1 MKQLICFIFLLK
13 NYKITKIVH
22 INIGD
27 IVERKLYEKIVMNH
41 RPKEK
46 RLQNAIISFIVG
58 GLMGVLGEFL
68 LELYTKYLDIS
79 TNDAAVFMIVTLIFL
94 ASLFTALGF
103 FDKLVKK
110 ARCGL
115 IIPITGFAH
124 SMTSA
129 AIEFKREG
137 FVTGL
142 GANIFKLA
150 GTVILYGIVSAYVF
164 GIIRYLILGGM

>member
-1 MKQLICFIFLLK
+1 MEK
-13 NYKITKIVH
+13 
-22 INIGD
+22 
-27 IVERKLYEKIVMNH
+27 RLYEKIVMNH
-41 RPKEK
+41 KPKEH
-46 RLQNAIISFIVG
+46 RVRNSIIAFIIGGIVG
-58 GLMGVLGEFL
+58 LIGQGLLD
-68 LELYTKYLDIS
+68 LYTYYLNIS
-79 TNDAAVFMIVTLIFL
+79 TSDAAVFMMITLIFI

-103 FDKLVKK
+103 FDKMVNF

-150 GTVILYGIVSAYVF
+150 GTVILYGIVSAYIF
-164 GIIRYLILGGM
+164 GIIRYLILGGI

>member
-1 MKQLICFIFLLK
+1 MEK
-13 NYKITKIVH
+13 
-22 INIGD
+22 
-27 IVERKLYEKIVMNH
+27 RLYEKIVMNH
-41 RPKEK
+41 KPKEH
-46 RLQNAIISFIVG
+46 RLQNAFVAFITGGIVG
-58 GLMGVLGEFL
+58 LIGQGLLD
-68 LELYTKYLDIS
+68 LYTYYLNIS
-79 TNDAAVFMIVTLIFL
+79 TSDAAVFMMVTLIFI

-103 FDKLVKK
+103 FDKMVNFC
-110 ARCGL
+110 RCGL

-150 GTVILYGIVSAYVF
+150 GTVILYGIVSAYIF

>member
-1 MKQLICFIFLLK
+1 MFILVL
-13 NYKITKIVH
+13 
-22 INIGD
+22 GD
-27 IVERKLYEKIVMNH
+27 NMEKKLYEKIVMNH
-41 RPKEK
+41 KPKEN
-46 RLQNAIISFIVG
+46 RLRNAIISFVVG
-58 GLMGVLGEFL
+58 GLVGIIGHFL
-68 LELYTKYLDIS
+68 LGLYSYYLNIS
-79 TNDAAVFMIVTLIFL
+79 TSDAAIFMIITLIFL

-103 FDKLVKK
+103 FDKLVKFC
-110 ARCGL
+110 RCGL

-137 FVTGL
+137 YVTGL

-164 GIIRYLILGGM
+164 GIIRYLVFGGV